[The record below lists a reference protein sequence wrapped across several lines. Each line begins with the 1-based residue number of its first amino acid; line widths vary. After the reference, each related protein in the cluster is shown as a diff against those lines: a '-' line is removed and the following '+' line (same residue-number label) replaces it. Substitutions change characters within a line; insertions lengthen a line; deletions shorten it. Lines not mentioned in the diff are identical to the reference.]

1 MQDFFLHFFVQFL
14 HLVTYA
20 KEYFTVKF
28 VKKKFVFGRMKPI
41 FMNFYIILVYNYK
54 HDFDFEG
61 ILFNLPKYLGH
72 KYLK

>member
-28 VKKKFVFGRMKPI
+28 VKKKICFWQNEAHIYELLHYTGVYICEFVD
-41 FMNFYIILVYNYK
+41 YCILYNL
-54 HDFDFEG
+54 D
-61 ILFNLPKYLGH
+61 IRS
-72 KYLK
+72 